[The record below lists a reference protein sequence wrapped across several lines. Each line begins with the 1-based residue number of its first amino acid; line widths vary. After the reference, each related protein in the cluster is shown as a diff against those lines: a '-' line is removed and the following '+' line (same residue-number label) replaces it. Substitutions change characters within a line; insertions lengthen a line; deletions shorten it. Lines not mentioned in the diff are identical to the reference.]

1 MGIPGRSILSARHP
15 ALDIQNHMEYVLLLP
30 GQGSQKVGMGK
41 DLFEAFP
48 AARDVFHAVDDAVGA
63 SISTLAFDGP
73 SDDLTRTLNAQPALL
88 AHSAA
93 VWAVVRSAIGPSVR
107 AAAGHSLGEFS
118 AYHVAGALD
127 VAGAARIVRRRGTL
141 MYEQGAARPG
151 AMAAILGVLSASID
165 DICVRAS
172 AERGLVV
179 PANYN
184 SDEQVVISGEVAGVE
199 RAMELAKEAG
209 AKRCLPL
216 PVSGAFHSP
225 LMEPAVAGLRDALQA
240 EAWKDPRVPVVANVN
255 AAPITSAGVAGELLV
270 QQLTA
275 PVQWTRVSRLLV
287 QQHPEAT
294 FVEIGS
300 GAVLTGLLRRLAPS
314 VKTLACGTVA
324 EVEKLLVLAGE
335 SA

>member
-1 MGIPGRSILSARHP
+1 
-15 ALDIQNHMEYVLLLP
+15 MEYVLLLP

-41 DLFEAFP
+41 DLADAFP
-48 AARDVFHAVDDAVGA
+48 VAREVFDAVDDAVAA
-63 SISTLAFDGP
+63 SISTLAFAGP
-73 SDDLTRTLNAQPALL
+73 ADELTRTLNAQPALL

-93 VWAVVRSAIGPSVR
+93 VWAVVKSAIGPHVR

-118 AYHVAGALD
+118 AYHLAGAID
-127 VAGAARIVRRRGTL
+127 VAAAARIVRRRGTL
-141 MYEQGAARPG
+141 MYEQGVARPG
-151 AMAAILGVLSASID
+151 AMAAILGALTSPID
-165 DICVRAS
+165 DICRQAT

-184 SDEQVVISGEVAGVE
+184 SDEQVVISGEVSGVA

-225 LMEPAVAGLRDALQA
+225 LMEPAVAGLSDALRA
-240 EAWKDPRVPVVANVN
+240 ESWNDPQVPVVANVN
-255 AAPITSAGVAGELLV
+255 ASPVTSASAACDLLV

-275 PVQWTRVSRLLV
+275 PVQWTRVSRRLV
-287 QQHPEAT
+287 EQYPDAT

-314 VKTLACGTVA
+314 VKTLSCGTVA
-324 EVEKLLVLAGE
+324 EVEKLLSLA
-335 SA
+335 SVPA

>member
-1 MGIPGRSILSARHP
+1 M
-15 ALDIQNHMEYVLLLP
+15 DFVLLLP

-41 DLFEAFP
+41 DLAEAFP
-48 AARDVFHAVDDAVGA
+48 VARDVFQAVDEAVGA

-73 SDDLTRTLNAQPALL
+73 SEELTRTLNAQPALL

-93 VWAVVRSAIGPSVR
+93 VWAVVESAIRGRVR
-107 AAAGHSLGEFS
+107 ATAGHSLGEFS
-118 AYHVAGALD
+118 AYHVAGAID
-127 VAGAARIVRRRGTL
+127 AAAAARIVRRRGTL
-141 MYEQGAARPG
+141 MYEQGVARPG
-151 AMAAILGVLSASID
+151 AMAAILGVLTSSID
-165 DICVRAS
+165 DLCAQAT

-184 SDEQVVISGEVAGVE
+184 SDEQVVISGEVGGVE

-209 AKRCLPL
+209 AKRCLAL

-225 LMEPAVAGLRDALQA
+225 LMEPAVAGLREALLA
-240 EAWKDPRVPVVANVN
+240 EPWSEPRVPVVANVN
-255 AAPITSAGVAGELLV
+255 AAPVTSAAVACDLLV

-287 QQHPEAT
+287 EQYPDAT

-314 VKTLACGTVA
+314 VTTLSCGTVA
-324 EVEKLLVLAGE
+324 EVEKLLDLAG
-335 SA
+335 AVA

>member
-1 MGIPGRSILSARHP
+1 
-15 ALDIQNHMEYVLLLP
+15 MEYVLLLP

-41 DLFEAFP
+41 DLSDAFP
-48 AARDVFHAVDDAVGA
+48 AAREVFQAVDDAVGA
-63 SISTLAFDGP
+63 SISTLAFEGP
-73 SDDLTRTLNAQPALL
+73 SDELTRTLNAQPALL

-93 VWAVVRSAIGPSVR
+93 VWAVVQHAIGPQVR

-118 AYHVAGALD
+118 AYHVAGAID
-127 VAGAARIVRRRGTL
+127 VAAAARIVRRRGTL
-141 MYEQGAARPG
+141 MYEQGVTRPG

-165 DICVRAS
+165 DLCAQAS

-209 AKRCLPL
+209 AKRCLAL

-225 LMEPAVAGLRDALQA
+225 LMEPAVVGLGEALRA
-240 EAWKDPRVPVVANVN
+240 ETWSDPRVPVVANVN
-255 AAPITSAGVAGELLV
+255 AMPVTSAHVACDLLV

-275 PVQWTRVSRLLV
+275 PVQWTRVSRALV
-287 QQHPEAT
+287 EQYPDAT

-314 VKTLACGTVA
+314 VKTLSCGTVA
-324 EVEKLLVLAGE
+324 EVEKLLGLAG
-335 SA
+335 APA